1 MLTRLSAGNALEVAS
16 ELTRRTPES
25 LSQAPKKLYLALV
38 FCAVEAAE
46 ARRYS
51 PATTQVTVHLPLE
64 ILAAALGIH
73 RVTAWRHL
81 PALRELGLV
90 DFRAHKGA
98 LRGET
103 RNTGML
109 FCIRLTP
116 ERGCKA
122 RLSFE
127 ELRFKW
133 RDLDRDVKRKRT
145 AYRALQDRVQQSVK
159 GPLDID
165 IELLRRFVIP
175 ETYQDPVRSD
185 CCKDRRLDLESLLD
199 VPSAA
204 KGERNS
210 MVSLAAQAL
219 ATALSDGSS
228 ASFYQKLLWQLLR
241 THDRLGQDY
250 FYPVY
255 LAACRAKTDA
265 QEGFARRPGALFVS
279 RLKDAPFFDEVIR
292 QPPTRVGALPN

>member
-1 MLTRLSAGNALEVAS
+1 MTLLKAGNALEVARV
-16 ELTRRTPES
+16 LTSKTPET
-25 LSQAPKKLYLALV
+25 LSQTPKKLYLALV
-38 FCAVEAAE
+38 FCAVEAAKV
-46 ARRYS
+46 RRYS

-90 DFRAHKGA
+90 DYRCHFGT

-103 RNTGML
+103 RITGML

-122 RLSFE
+122 RLSYE

-159 GPLDID
+159 DPLGID

-175 ETYQDPVRSD
+175 ETHQDPVRSD
-185 CCKDRRLDLESLLD
+185 CCKDKRLDLESLLD
-199 VPSAA
+199 VPFAA
-204 KGERNS
+204 KEERNS

-219 ATALSDGSS
+219 ATALSDGGS
-228 ASFYQKLLWQLLR
+228 ASFYQKLLWSLLR
-241 THDRLGQDY
+241 RLDATGEDY
-250 FYPVY
+250 SYQVY
-255 LAACRAKTDA
+255 LIAQRAKTDVL
-265 QEGFARRPGALFVS
+265 EGFSRRGGAVFVS
-279 RLKDAPFFDEVIR
+279 RLKQADWYEWVMNAPPV
-292 QPPTRVGALPN
+292 RVGIKPN